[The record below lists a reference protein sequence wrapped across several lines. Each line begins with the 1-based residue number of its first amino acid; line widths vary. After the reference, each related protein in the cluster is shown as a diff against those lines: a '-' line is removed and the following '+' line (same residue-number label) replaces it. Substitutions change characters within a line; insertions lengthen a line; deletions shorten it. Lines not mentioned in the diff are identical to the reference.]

1 MDQNIFLGIFQN
13 YLIFIPAK
21 KYIKC
26 FSVTTRIESWKS
38 NTMSE
43 ESSENITKSDS
54 NFAPTFVNHHSLP
67 DMNFNGQRLI
77 KNNIYIPKKVIN
89 LYFSYTLGPQLKKLN
104 TGFIN
109 RFTDLQILFTHL
121 FIGYGKMSSFLELI

>member
-54 NFAPTFVNHHSLP
+54 NFAPTFVNHHLFP
-67 DMNFNGQRLI
+67 DPNF
-77 KNNIYIPKKVIN
+77 
-89 LYFSYTLGPQLKKLN
+89 
-104 TGFIN
+104 
-109 RFTDLQILFTHL
+109 
-121 FIGYGKMSSFLELI
+121 

>member
-1 MDQNIFLGIFQN
+1 MEQNIFLGIFQN

-21 KYIKC
+21 KYIKY
-26 FSVTTRIESWKS
+26 FSVTTRIKSWKS
-38 NTMSE
+38 NTMSD
-43 ESSENITKSDS
+43 N
-54 NFAPTFVNHHSLP
+54 NFAPTFVNHHSIP

-77 KNNIYIPKKVIN
+77 KDNIYIPKKVIN
-89 LYFSYTLGPQLKKLN
+89 LYFSYTLGPRLKKLN

-109 RFTDLQILFTHL
+109 RFTDLQILLTHL